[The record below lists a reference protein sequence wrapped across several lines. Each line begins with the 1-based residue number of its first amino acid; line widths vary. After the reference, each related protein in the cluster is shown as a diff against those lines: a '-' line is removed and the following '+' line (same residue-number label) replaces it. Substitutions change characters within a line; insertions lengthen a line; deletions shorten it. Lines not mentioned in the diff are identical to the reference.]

1 MSFQGALARILSV
14 TLGLL
19 ALLLALNLKS
29 LVAGMERA
37 VYWYESAGS
46 FPLIALGLVVL
57 GAAGHLWNLR
67 SRGDQALG
75 DEEVE
80 VRGSRIGTALIG
92 LVLTLLL
99 VPAVLLLGFAPGLWL
114 FALTVTRASGL
125 PWRRCAVFATVLAA
139 VLYLVFVKVFNVWFP
154 QPWVSGWLP

>member
-19 ALLLALNLKS
+19 ALLLALNLTS

-37 VYWYESAGS
+37 EHWYESAGS
-46 FPLIALGLVVL
+46 FPLIALGLVLL
-57 GAAGHLWNLR
+57 GAVGHLWALR

-92 LVLTLLL
+92 LLLTLLL

-114 FALTVTRASGL
+114 FTLAVTRASGL
-125 PWRRCAVFATVLAA
+125 PWRRGLVFATVLAV
-139 VLYLVFVKVFNVWFP
+139 VLHLVFVKVFNVWFP
-154 QPWVSGWLP
+154 QPWVAGWLP